1 VTHSL
6 RAVPRPEVDRP
17 EVVAE
22 VRAAF
27 DAYEAALLAHDVAAL
42 DAAFWPDPRV
52 VRFGIADDQ
61 RGAAAIAVWR
71 RAAGPVTAG
80 RMLHDTTITTFG
92 DDVAIVT
99 TKFTDDAAGLGRQ
112 SHTWIRVD
120 GSWCIV
126 GAHVSRVDVND
137 SV

>member
-1 VTHSL
+1 M
-6 RAVPRPEVDRP
+6 PGPEVDSA

-27 DAYEAALLAHDVAAL
+27 EAYEAALVAHDLPAL
-42 DAAFWPDPRV
+42 DTAFWADPRV

-61 RGAAAIAVWR
+61 VGAEAIAAWR
-71 RAAGPVTAG
+71 RAAGPVVAG
-80 RMLHDTTITTFG
+80 RTLRDTTITTFG
-92 DDVAIVT
+92 SDVAIVT
-99 TKFTDDAAGLGRQ
+99 TKFTDDAGGLGRQ
-112 SHTWIRVD
+112 SQTWMRVD